1 MLGVSFIIYFSWLA
15 IENSLAESDMQNPH
29 TLKLQA
35 LMHKVGINSFS
46 KLAKLS
52 GTSDRTI
59 RKLRSGDI
67 DTLRWQTLV
76 SISSTLQLTI
86 NELIEIFTLQSS
98 SNSDRQ
104 KLDLL
109 HQEYQYLHQQF
120 QQQRATLQAEF
131 QYQSLQTLES
141 FLTYFPTAKAA
152 AVQHPDFPASKI
164 FPLIQPIDR
173 LIAQWG
179 VTVIGEIGAEV
190 AYDPRWHQ
198 LIAGT
203 ATLDELVTIRYV
215 GYRQDDKPIFRAKVS
230 N

>member
-1 MLGVSFIIYFSWLA
+1 
-15 IENSLAESDMQNPH
+15 MQEHH
-29 TLKLQA
+29 TLELQA
-35 LMHKVGINSFS
+35 LMHKVGINSFRR
-46 KLAKLS
+46 LAKLS
-52 GTSDRTI
+52 RTSERTI
-59 RKLRSGDI
+59 RKLRSGEI

-76 SISSTLQLTI
+76 SISSTLQIAI
-86 NELIEIFTLQSS
+86 NELTEIFARQSS
-98 SNSDRQ
+98 ANSDRQ
-104 KLDLL
+104 KLDTL

-120 QQQRATLQAEF
+120 QQQRSTLQAEF

-152 AVQHPDFPASKI
+152 AAQHPDFPASKI
-164 FPLIQPIDR
+164 FPLLKSIDR

-203 ATLDELVTIRYV
+203 AAPDELVTIRYV

>member
-1 MLGVSFIIYFSWLA
+1 
-15 IENSLAESDMQNPH
+15 MQDRH
-29 TLKLQA
+29 TLALQA
-35 LMHKVGINSFS
+35 LMHKVGINSFRR
-46 KLAKLS
+46 LAKLS

-59 RKLRSGDI
+59 RKLRAGEI

-86 NELIEIFTLQSS
+86 NELTEIFALQSHF
-98 SNSDRQ
+98 NSDRQ
-104 KLDLL
+104 KLDTL

-152 AVQHPDFPASKI
+152 AVQQPDFPASKI
-164 FPLIQPIDR
+164 FPLLQSIDR
-173 LIAQWG
+173 LITQWG

-203 ATLDELVTIRYV
+203 AAPNELVTIRYV
-215 GYRQDDKPIFRAKVS
+215 GYQQDDKPIFRAKVS